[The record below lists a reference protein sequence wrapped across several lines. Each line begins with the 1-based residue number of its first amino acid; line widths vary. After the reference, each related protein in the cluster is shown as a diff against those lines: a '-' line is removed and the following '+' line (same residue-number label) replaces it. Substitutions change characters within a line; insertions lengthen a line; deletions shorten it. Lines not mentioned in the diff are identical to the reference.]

1 MSEIPVLFCF
11 DDRILLGAGV
21 SILSLVDAAAE
32 GTVYRIHIFHPG
44 FSEAVRA
51 DLDSL
56 VAGGRH
62 SITYHQ
68 IPAERF
74 EGVPRNKGSWTEIVY
89 YRLLASEVLS
99 GLDKAIYS
107 DVDVFFR
114 KDMADVFET
123 DLEGYD
129 WAGVAAEANVPPTVL
144 HRHFPENPKEI
155 IFFSGFMV
163 MNLDRMRV
171 LGAVERYFEVI
182 ETVGER
188 LKFFDLD
195 VLNIASDAIRRVP
208 FDYVLLEDVYELDDV
223 TAAQDWAYLKTVYSA
238 AELEA
243 ARDDP
248 AILHY
253 AGRRGKPWQRQSV
266 PAYYREVVARL
277 PRRLRRKTFRD
288 WRKTWIGS
296 KGRRRYPWRSVL

>member
-1 MSEIPVLFCF
+1 MTEIPVLFCF

-21 SILSLVDAAAE
+21 SILSLLDAAADD
-32 GTVYRIHIFHPG
+32 TIYHVHIFHPG
-44 FSEAVRA
+44 FSDAVKA
-51 DLDSL
+51 DLDAL

-74 EGVPRNKGSWTEIVY
+74 DGVPRNKGSWTEIVY

-99 GLDKAIYS
+99 GIDKAIYS

-114 KDMADVFET
+114 KDLTGVFQT
-123 DLEGYD
+123 DLDGYD
-129 WAGVAAEANVPPTVL
+129 WAGVAAEAHVPETVT
-144 HRHFPENPKEI
+144 HRYFPENPKDI
-155 IFFSGFMV
+155 VYFSGFMV
-163 MNLDRMRV
+163 MNLARMRAI
-171 LGAVERYFEVI
+171 GAVQRYFDVI
-182 ETVGER
+182 ETVGDR

-195 VLNIASDAIRRVP
+195 ILNIASDAIRRVP
-208 FDYVLLEDVYELDDV
+208 FDYVVLEDVYEAEEV
-223 TAAQDWAYLKTVYSA
+223 TQSGDWAYLRTVYSA

-253 AGRRGKPWQRQSV
+253 AGRRGKPWQRRNV
-266 PAYYREVVARL
+266 PVYYRQVVERL
-277 PRRLRRKTFRD
+277 PKGLRRKTFRD
-288 WRKTWIGS
+288 WRKTWISS
-296 KGRRRYPWRSVL
+296 KGRRRYPWRSAI